1 MISVKGVCYTIKK
14 RLGEGG
20 TGSVDEVV
28 NTNTNKMYAIKT
40 VSSHNKD
47 KEAKA
52 MKEIEIL
59 KSVNS
64 HENVV
69 KIFASEKKRHPYC
82 NGTL

>member
-1 MISVKGVCYTIKK
+1 MISVKGVRYTIKK

-20 TGSVDEVV
+20 TGLVDEVV

-40 VSSHNKD
+40 VSSQNKD

-52 MKEIEIL
+52 MKEINIL
-59 KSVNS
+59 NSVNS

-69 KIFASEKKRHPYC
+69 KIFAI
-82 NGTL
+82 L